1 MLACAVTM
9 ANGTGHEHK
18 PATPSVISRAA
29 ELRDE
34 LNRADHLYYVLQA
47 PDLTDEQYDALMRE
61 LQALE
66 RRYPDLASLDSP
78 TQRVGAPPAP
88 EFQEVA
94 HPVPL
99 LSLGNVF
106 DQDAFRAW
114 HRRILDFLE
123 IDRFDMV
130 CEPKV
135 DGLAVALT
143 YERGVLVR
151 GATRGDGARGEDVTA
166 NLRAVRTVPLRLRG
180 DGVPPTIEVRG
191 EVFFPIEAFQ
201 RFNEEREAEGLSPYV
216 NPRNA
221 ASGAL
226 RQLDSRETARR
237 PLDVFF
243 YAIGHADGP
252 LPATQWEAL
261 RLLAG
266 WGCKTNPWNRTA
278 GTVEEALRRI
288 EAVRSE
294 RAAFGYGTDGV
305 VVKVDRLD
313 YQRRLGQVAR
323 EPRWATAYKYPAE
336 QTRTRLVRIGI
347 NVGRTGSL
355 NPYAELEP
363 VVVGGV
369 TVSRATL
376 HNKDVIR
383 QKDFREGDL
392 VVVQRAGDVIPQLVE
407 VAPENVRGADS
418 RPFEMPVECPV
429 CGTPVVQHEDDAAV
443 RCVNARCPAQT
454 VRLLEHFAGRGA
466 MDIEGLGEK
475 LVAALYEA
483 GFVHDVADIFALREH
498 RDELVE
504 LERMGEKSVDNVLAA
519 IEDAKS
525 RSLAR
530 LLAGLGIA
538 HVGSEVADLLA
549 RRFLS
554 LDGLAAA
561 AEEELT
567 AVEGIGPKIAES
579 VVEWLSREGNR
590 TVLAKLKT
598 AGVDPHEEPGALP
611 ADLPLAGKR
620 FVVTGRLSTMSRIE
634 AQARIKERGG
644 SASGSVS
651 RRTDFVVV
659 GEEPGSKADDAR
671 RLGVR
676 ILDEEDFI
684 ALLKGVQLWDT

>member
-1 MLACAVTM
+1 MP
-9 ANGTGHEHK
+9 NGKGKETE
-18 PATPSVISRAA
+18 PAPPEAAARAA
-29 ELRDE
+29 ELREE
-34 LNRADHLYYVLQA
+34 LNRANHLYYVRQA
-47 PDLTDEQYDALMRE
+47 PELTDAQYDALMRE
-61 LQALE
+61 LRELE
-66 RRYPDLASLDSP
+66 RRYPELVSLDSP
-78 TQRVGAPPAP
+78 TQRIGAAPAP
-88 EFQEVA
+88 EFGEVV

-106 DQDAFRAW
+106 SHDEFRAW
-114 HRRILDFLE
+114 HRRILAYLE
-123 IDRFDMV
+123 IDRFNMV

-143 YERGVLVR
+143 YEDGVLVR

-180 DGVPPTIEVRG
+180 SGAPARVEVRG
-191 EVFFPIEAFQ
+191 EVFFPTAAFQ

-226 RQLDSRETARR
+226 RQLDPGETAKR

-243 YAIGHADGP
+243 YAIGYADGP
-252 LPATQWEAL
+252 LPETQWESL
-261 RLLAG
+261 QLLAA
-266 WGCKTNPWNRTA
+266 WGCRTNPWNRA
-278 GTVEEALRRI
+278 ADSFDEALGHV
-288 EAVRSE
+288 EAARSD
-294 RAAFGYGTDGV
+294 RAAFGYGADGV

-336 QTRTRLVRIGI
+336 QARTRLVRIAV

-363 VVVGGV
+363 VIVGGV

-376 HNKDVIR
+376 HNKDVIKK
-383 QKDFREGDL
+383 KDFREGDL
-392 VVVQRAGDVIPQLVE
+392 VVVQRAGDVIPQVVE
-407 VAPENVRGADS
+407 VAAENVRGPGS
-418 RPFEMPVECPV
+418 RRFRMPAECPT
-429 CGTPVVQHEDDAAV
+429 CGAPTVQHEDDAAV

-483 GFVHDVADIFALREH
+483 GFVQDVADIFSLKDRH
-498 RDELVE
+498 DELVE
-504 LERMGEKSVDNVLAA
+504 MERMGEKSVDNLLTA
-519 IEDAKS
+519 IEDA
-525 RSLAR
+525 RSCPLAR
-530 LLAGLGIA
+530 LITGLGIM

-554 LDGLAAA
+554 LDGLSAGT
-561 AEEELT
+561 EEQLT
-567 AVEGIGPKIAES
+567 AIEGVGPRIAES
-579 VVEWLSREGNR
+579 VVEWFEREGNG
-590 TVLAKLKT
+590 TVLARLQKQ
-598 AGVDPHEEPGALP
+598 GVDPREEPAALP
-611 ADLPLAGKR
+611 TDLPLAGKR
-620 FVVTGRLSTMSRIE
+620 FVVTGRLRSMSRSE
-634 AQARIKERGG
+634 AHERIKERGG

-651 RRTDFVVV
+651 RRTDFVVA
-659 GEEPGSKADDAR
+659 GEEPGSKADDAL

-676 ILDEEDFI
+676 TLEEEDFL
-684 ALLKGVQLWDT
+684 ALLAGEPLSEP